1 MLFCT
6 FRCAIFVFFALLNVH
21 LIAAFHHQ
29 QVTGFIANIYKT
41 IGYNLIAAAA
51 LQGKRQGVV
60 LHIVKQVL
68 GKNAADR
75 SDGQK

>member
-6 FRCAIFVFFALLNVH
+6 FKCAMFVFFALLNVQ
-21 LIAAFHHQ
+21 LIATLHHE
-29 QVTGFIANIYKT
+29 QVAGFVANIYKT

-75 SDGQK
+75 GNGKQ